1 MQGSSYFRPLGA
13 EAALHTSSDSG
24 NNVSLAQNVRIV
36 NSHATAAYKVSLQD
50 HLAAL
55 QGSFSLCAG
64 ESVILN
70 KKKNEE
76 LFAANAA
83 ILVAPVAR

>member
-13 EAALHTSSDSG
+13 ETALFTSADSG
-24 NNVSLAQNVRIV
+24 DNVSLAQNVRIV

-50 HLAAL
+50 HLGAL
-55 QGSFSLCAG
+55 QGEMTICAG

-76 LFAANAA
+76 LFAANVAV
-83 ILVAPVAR
+83 LVAPVAR

>member
-13 EAALHTSSDSG
+13 EAALADSAGVG

-55 QGSFSLCAG
+55 QGEMTICAG